1 MANVI
6 TDHQQVVACD
16 EINQMLSEV
25 QMLNIAITDRSSFS
39 IPISRKQSIVLDA
52 AYTDKLIALLK
63 QQRVKRIK
71 EIQAKANKFH
81 IRLDKSDLEVISD
94 EALKAHKKAED
105 SAAVPEDDSD
115 ADLSLFP
122 EEND

>member
-39 IPISRKQSIVLDA
+39 FPISRKQSIVLDA